1 MGLIVPQLHN
11 GPDHPLGLAVCT
23 GRANPGES
31 GLRNPNLGF
40 HHHKAVESIPPE
52 KQKEILQ
59 QASENKWTVRE
70 TREAVKAI

>member
-1 MGLIVPQLHN
+1 MYDDI
-11 GPDHPLGLAVCT
+11 AEET
-23 GRANPGES
+23 GIEKRTLEEYKYVSDKIKPS
-31 GLRNPNLGF
+31 LRNENLGF

-52 KQKEILQ
+52 KQKEILR